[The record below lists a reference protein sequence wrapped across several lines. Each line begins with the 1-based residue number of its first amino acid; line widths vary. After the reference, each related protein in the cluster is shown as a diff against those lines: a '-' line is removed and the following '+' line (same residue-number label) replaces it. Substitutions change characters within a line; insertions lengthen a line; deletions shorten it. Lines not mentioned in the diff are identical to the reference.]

1 MDSNRV
7 DGLVSIIMPAYNAE
21 KFIVD
26 SIKSVVEQSY
36 KQWELLVVDDCSKD
50 STVEIVADLSEHDM
64 RIKLIQAPFNGGPAK
79 ARNIALDIS
88 RGQYIAFLDSDDLW
102 TSNKLTSAIDALK
115 NLPADMIYTSYK
127 RITADGK
134 TTGRHIKVPN
144 AMTYNRLLA
153 NSAIMTSS
161 VVYNASK
168 IGVVKMKEVYYDDFA
183 CWLELLRRGIS
194 CKGLNNA
201 SLRYR
206 YSGAESVSGNKFK
219 SAKKVWWQLR
229 NVEDLS
235 LVKAIYCFSG
245 YSIRGYLKHRKL

>member
-1 MDSNRV
+1 MSLSRV
-7 DGLVSIIMPAYNAE
+7 NGLVSIIMPAFNAE
-21 KFIVD
+21 KFIVE
-26 SIKSVVEQSY
+26 SIKSVIEQSY
-36 KQWELLVVDDCSKD
+36 EQWELLVVDDCSND
-50 STVEIVADLSEHDM
+50 STAEIVTGYSEVDK
-64 RIKLIQAPFNGGPAK
+64 RVKLIRAPINGGPAK
-79 ARNIALDIS
+79 ARNIALEVS
-88 RGQYIAFLDSDDLW
+88 KGQYIAFLDSDDLW
-102 TSNKLTSAIDALK
+102 TSIKLASAIDALK

-127 RITADGK
+127 RISADGK

-144 AMTYNRLLA
+144 KMTYNRLLS

-161 VVYNASK
+161 VVYNASEL
-168 IGVVKMKEVYYDDFA
+168 GVVKMKEVYYDDFA

-206 YSGAESVSGNKFK
+206 YTGAESVSGNKFK

-229 NVEDLS
+229 NVEYLS
-235 LVKAIYCFSG
+235 LVKAVYCFAG